1 MELQMKVAVKVKN
14 LLKAVSI
21 CSRLVTNRS
30 SLEILGNI
38 LIETDKNT
46 LKLSSTNLDLA
57 ITTKIGAKVEK
68 PGKISIPAKLL
79 GELIGSISED
89 TLQLIADDSNLTIK
103 GANIHSRLN
112 GVSASEFP
120 TLPKMTN
127 IKSIK
132 FDAQELKSNI
142 EKVLAS
148 VSADESRPV
157 LAGIFFSMEDKKII
171 LAGTDSYRLSE
182 VKSNTTNTDSISCI
196 IPART
201 ASEMLRL
208 ISYEDVNDIELKIGE
223 SEISFIIGESQII
236 SQLTEGK
243 YPDYQKIIPSSSAT
257 TIQCDKD
264 KLIEAVK
271 VSSVFARE
279 NSHGISL
286 KVLKDSLTIEA
297 QTSDVGENTINVAVT
312 KTGKDASININA
324 KYITDILSVI
334 PGKTISIGI
343 NDKLDPLLLSPT
355 DKKGQE
361 THIIMPLRS

>member
-1 MELQMKVAVKVKN
+1 MKVAVKVKN

-30 SLEILGNI
+30 SLEVLGNI

-89 TLQLIADDSNLTIK
+89 TLQLIADESNLTIK

-127 IKSIK
+127 VKSIK

-157 LAGIFFSMEDKKII
+157 LAGIFFSMEDKKIT

-182 VKSNTTNTDSISCI
+182 VKSNTTNTDSINCI

-201 ASEMLRL
+201 ATEMLRL
-208 ISYEDVNDIELKIGE
+208 ISFEDVADIELKIGE

-264 KLIEAVK
+264 KLVEAVK

-279 NSHGISL
+279 SSHGISL
-286 KVLKDSLTIEA
+286 KVVKDNLTIEA
-297 QTSDVGENTINVAVT
+297 QTSDVGENTINIAVT
-312 KTGKDASININA
+312 KSGKDTTININA

-343 NDKLDPLLLSPT
+343 NDKLDPLLLAPAG
-355 DKKGQE
+355 KNGQE